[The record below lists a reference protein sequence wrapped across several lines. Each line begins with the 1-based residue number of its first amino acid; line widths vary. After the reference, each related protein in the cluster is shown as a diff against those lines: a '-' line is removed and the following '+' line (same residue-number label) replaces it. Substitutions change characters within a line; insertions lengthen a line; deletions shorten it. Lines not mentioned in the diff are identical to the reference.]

1 MTEETIVYQGD
12 AQWHR
17 PAYLKL
23 VGNQVVFDCSDGEY
37 GPIKFDIET
46 LKWALFAHEIQD
58 DAEWGGDDISDWDET
73 LMDGLDDV

>member
-1 MTEETIVYQGD
+1 MTEETVVYQGD

-37 GPIKFDIET
+37 GPIKFDIDT
-46 LKWALFAHEIQD
+46 LKQALFAHMND
-58 DAEWGGDDISDWDET
+58 DEDMSAWDVT
-73 LMDGLDDV
+73 LLDGLDDE

>member
-1 MTEETIVYQGD
+1 MNEETIVYQGD

-37 GPIKFDIET
+37 GPCKFDINT
-46 LKWALFAHEIQD
+46 LKRALYEHMND
-58 DAEWGGDDISDWDET
+58 DEDLYLSDWDVT
-73 LMDGLDDV
+73 LLDGLDDE

>member
-1 MTEETIVYQGD
+1 MNKETLVYQGD

-37 GPIKFDIET
+37 GPIEFDIET
-46 LKWALFAHEIQD
+46 LRRAMYEHLSDED
-58 DAEWGGDDISDWDET
+58 MSDWDVT
-73 LMDGLDDV
+73 LLDGLDDV

>member
-37 GPIKFDIET
+37 GPIKFDINT
-46 LKWALFAHEIQD
+46 LKRALYEHMND
-58 DAEWGGDDISDWDET
+58 DEDMSAWDVT
-73 LMDGLDDV
+73 LLDGLDDE

>member
-1 MTEETIVYQGD
+1 MNEETIVYEGD

-46 LKWALFAHEIQD
+46 LKRALFAHEIQD
-58 DAEWGGDDISDWDET
+58 EADWGGDDITDWDET
-73 LMDGLDDV
+73 LLDGLEDE

>member
-1 MTEETIVYQGD
+1 MSKETIVYQGD

-37 GPIKFDIET
+37 GPIEFDIET
-46 LKWALFAHEIQD
+46 LKRAIMQHEDDDVAL
-58 DAEWGGDDISDWDET
+58 WDNT
-73 LMDGLDDV
+73 LLDGLDDL

>member
-1 MTEETIVYQGD
+1 MIKETIVHKGD

-23 VGNQVVFDCSDGEY
+23 VGDQVVFDCSDGEY

-46 LKWALFAHEIQD
+46 MKRALYMHSND
-58 DAEWGGDDISDWDET
+58 DEDMSDWDVT
-73 LMDGLDDV
+73 LLDGLDDE

>member
-1 MTEETIVYQGD
+1 MSKETIVHEGD

-46 LKWALFAHEIQD
+46 LRRAMYEHANDEDLYL
-58 DAEWGGDDISDWDET
+58 SDWDVT
-73 LMDGLDDV
+73 LLDGLDDE

>member
-1 MTEETIVYQGD
+1 MSKETIVHEGD

-37 GPIKFDIET
+37 GPIKFDINT
-46 LKWALFAHEIQD
+46 LKRALYEHMND
-58 DAEWGGDDISDWDET
+58 DGDLYLSDWDVT
-73 LMDGLDDV
+73 LLDGLDDE

>member
-1 MTEETIVYQGD
+1 MSKETLVHEGD

-37 GPIKFDIET
+37 GPIEFDIET
-46 LKWALFAHEIQD
+46 LRRALYMHLND
-58 DAEWGGDDISDWDET
+58 DEDMSDWDVT
-73 LMDGLDDV
+73 LLDGLDDV